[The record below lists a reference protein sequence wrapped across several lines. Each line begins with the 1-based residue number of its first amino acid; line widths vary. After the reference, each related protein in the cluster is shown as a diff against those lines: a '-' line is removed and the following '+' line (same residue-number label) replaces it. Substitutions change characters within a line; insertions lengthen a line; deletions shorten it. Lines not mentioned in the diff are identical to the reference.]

1 MGASSKNTRQYTER
15 ALLRRMVL
23 EHLLPMYLIAK
34 LLDSL
39 VVDEETVD
47 SVKTGP
53 MTEVSYMRYSGG
65 IVGRKMFRK

>member
-1 MGASSKNTRQYTER
+1 MVWVRQAKILDSTLGD
-15 ALLRRMVL
+15 LLRRIVL
-23 EHLLPMYLIAK
+23 EHLLPMYLIAE

-53 MTEVSYMRYSGG
+53 MTEVSYMRYSALLGN
-65 IVGRKMFRK
+65 ITE